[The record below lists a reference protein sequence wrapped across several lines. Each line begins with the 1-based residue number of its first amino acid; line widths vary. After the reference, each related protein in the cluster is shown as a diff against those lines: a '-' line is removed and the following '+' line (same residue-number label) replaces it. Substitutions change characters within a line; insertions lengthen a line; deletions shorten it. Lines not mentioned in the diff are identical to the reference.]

1 MPFGAVFEEHK
12 EAGNGFFFC
21 PLFYYRTEIIENSF
35 YFTFLKTVMRKLQNS
50 KTASEYESLY
60 NFIDKARTA
69 HK

>member
-35 YFTFLKTVMRKLQNS
+35 YFTFLKTVEEIAKL
-50 KTASEYESLY
+50 EYH
-60 NFIDKARTA
+60 FKR
-69 HK
+69 